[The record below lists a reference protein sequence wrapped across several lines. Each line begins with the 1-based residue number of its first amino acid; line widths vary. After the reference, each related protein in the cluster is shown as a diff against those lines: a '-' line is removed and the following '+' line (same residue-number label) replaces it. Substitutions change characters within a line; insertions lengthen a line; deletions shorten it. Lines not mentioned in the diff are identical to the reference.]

1 MEDPS
6 RPPIR
11 IVTVEDDPRYRS
23 SLETL
28 VRHSDDFV
36 LAGAFASPAQ
46 ALAALEAGNG
56 EEGGGPWDLVL
67 MDLEL
72 PGMSGIECTRLL
84 KEARPEI
91 QVVVL
96 TVFEDRETLLEAICA
111 GADGYLL
118 KRTPGEELL
127 AQLRAV
133 VAGGSPLSAGV
144 ARTVLEA
151 VRRAAAFLGPE
162 PGSGV
167 DLTPREVEVLACLV
181 KGMSYKGVARSLDIS
196 IDTVRSHIRSV
207 YRKLQVRNVAEAVS
221 RAIQEGLV

>member
-1 MEDPS
+1 MKDS
-6 RPPIR
+6 SGSPIR
-11 IVTVEDDPRYRS
+11 IATVEDDPRYRS

-36 LAGAFASPAQ
+36 LAGSYESPAR
-46 ALAALEAGNG
+46 ALAALDAGNG
-56 EEGGGPWDLVL
+56 NGSEGPWDLVL

-72 PGMSGIECTRLL
+72 PGMSGIECTRRL
-84 KEARPEI
+84 KEARPELH
-91 QVVVL
+91 VVVL

-118 KRTPGEELL
+118 KGTPGDELL

-151 VRRAAAFLGPE
+151 VRRAGAFLGTE
-162 PGSGV
+162 PGAAV
-167 DLTPREVEVLACLV
+167 ELTPREREVLACLV
-181 KGMSYKGVARSLDIS
+181 QGMSYKGVARSLHIS
-196 IDTVRSHIRSV
+196 IDTVRFHIRSV

-221 RAIQEGLV
+221 RAIHEGLV